1 MNKEIYNSLMKYL
14 NKEIKHCKL
23 RINYHYGWIPKPK
36 QVDEL
41 HETLF
46 DLQSIKQFIEHTN
59 RKLFNKRFIDVLFG
73 SDLSPYVD
81 MKKLT
86 NAIVDLV
93 DTARHKFSKK
103 VNE

>member
-1 MNKEIYNSLMKYL
+1 MNKDTYESLMKYL
-14 NKEIKHCKL
+14 KGEIKQYKS
-23 RINYHYGWIPKPK
+23 RIYYYGCTSKPK

-41 HETLF
+41 HETLY
-46 DLQSIKQFIEHTN
+46 DLQCIKQFIEHTN